1 MENYLL
7 PQGHTESVAEL
18 SPYKT
23 LVAMVLTTL
32 VVPED
37 FSYTPP
43 PHVSSLLWGM
53 SNQRLCTFAQDEKLS
68 TLCWNNATVV
78 GS

>member
-23 LVAMVLTTL
+23 LVAMILKTL
-32 VVPED
+32 VIPD
-37 FSYTPP
+37 DLSY
-43 PHVSSLLWGM
+43 SSLLWGM
-53 SNQRLCTFAQDEKLS
+53 SNQGLCTFAQDE
-68 TLCWNNATVV
+68 
-78 GS
+78 